1 MKYQNGF
8 SLIELLVALAIG
20 LVLLLGLGT
29 VFLTMKQTFNLRQN
43 MASTQNNER
52 IAMQFLSAAVRNA
65 GAIPNPLGP
74 ITLTPP
80 LIAGAGANTGA
91 DTLTVKFVSDPSI
104 ADQGCSAQLTP
115 NHAYTDVFSVTGG
128 YLSCTE
134 TDSTVSPA
142 VTATVNLIGGT
153 SGSNNQLTGMNILY
167 GIDPNGIGSISQY
180 ANASGVTDWT
190 SVRTVTIT
198 LLFNAPLANK
208 ENQTVNSFSLTQTVP
223 FMIGL

>member
-1 MKYQNGF
+1 MKYQNGL

-52 IAMQFLSAAVRNA
+52 IAMQFLSTAVRNA
-65 GAIPNPLGP
+65 GATPNPLVQVSP
-74 ITLTPP
+74 TQP
-80 LIAGAGANTGA
+80 LAGTGVNAGA
-91 DTLTVKFVSDPSI
+91 DTLTVKFWADPAV

-134 TDSTVSPA
+134 TDSTASPA
-142 VTATVNLIGGT
+142 VSTTVNLIGGT

-167 GIDPNGIGSISQY
+167 GIDQNGSGSVSQY
-180 ANASGVTDWT
+180 VNASSVPNWST
-190 SVRTVTIT
+190 VRTVTLT

-208 ENQTVNSFSLTQTVP
+208 ENQTVNSLSLTQTVP